1 MDISGHK
8 AWELEINR
16 YLYVYIGNRQECN
29 LIASQN
35 IRTNYNKSI
44 KDKRKQSITCRI
56 CENNETNNNIRIYKI
71 WTHFADLFRLPI

>member
-16 YLYVYIGNRQECN
+16 YLYVYIGNPQECN

-44 KDKRKQSITCRI
+44 KDKRK
-56 CENNETNNNIRIYKI
+56 
-71 WTHFADLFRLPI
+71 